1 MISPSDK
8 IVSLERYNDI
18 TGGERMSQG
27 DEVIPPVILPGT
39 DYGDLMVT
47 PSSRNVIIG
56 WLNNVTEW
64 KMITASNKFISM
76 RSKMLS
82 TGDQIIWIVKNET
95 VGIVEWYHVMT
106 EWIK

>member
-56 WLNNVTEW
+56 
-64 KMITASNKFISM
+64 
-76 RSKMLS
+76 
-82 TGDQIIWIVKNET
+82 
-95 VGIVEWYHVMT
+95 
-106 EWIK
+106 